1 MNERGSLLK
10 RTLAVIQ
17 PNFAALIAAAGWPYA
32 IMAVGFLAWGF
43 GLHGYFGSRTDD
55 PSTLWYSLSWE
66 SKLTVIGVYL
76 VSGGV
81 LPDLAKAGVTA
92 LVSKY
97 LETGRAEMRDAF
109 DGIGK
114 VFWRLVA
121 LSVAVLMFVQIG
133 ITLFLLPGAVL
144 TLFASLSVIDL
155 VIERPGAM
163 TALMHS
169 FGIPRPPVKSTP
181 YRCLSDHDKRGGK
194 AQPSAFPLF
203 KSPAIASAFIATH
216 APTIAPNR

>member
-1 MNERGSLLK
+1 
-10 RTLAVIQ
+10 
-17 PNFAALIAAAGWPYA
+17 
-32 IMAVGFLAWGF
+32 
-43 GLHGYFGSRTDD
+43 
-55 PSTLWYSLSWE
+55 
-66 SKLTVIGVYL
+66 
-76 VSGGV
+76 
-81 LPDLAKAGVTA
+81 
-92 LVSKY
+92 
-97 LETGRAEMRDAF
+97 MRDAF

-169 FGIPRPPVKSTP
+169 FGMVMSRFGTILLIYLVFLIAVGLFVAAVVYLVFLFSGPDTPWWRNTVLLCIGLMTLAPPVVMTFTSMLVLV
-181 YRCLSDHDKRGGK
+181 YRDVHKQREEAHIL
-194 AQPSAFPLF
+194 
-203 KSPAIASAFIATH
+203 ATRL
-216 APTIAPNR
+216 A